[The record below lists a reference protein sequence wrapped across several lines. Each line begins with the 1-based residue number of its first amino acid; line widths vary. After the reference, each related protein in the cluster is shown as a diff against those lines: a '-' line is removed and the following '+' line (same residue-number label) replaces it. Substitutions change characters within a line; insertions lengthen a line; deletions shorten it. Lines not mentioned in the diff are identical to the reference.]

1 MKGTVAGLFDGH
13 FTHDHIL
20 GMVTITERDNFDLLN
35 YKKKLSQK
43 LFQRIN
49 MKIVCPCF

>member
-35 YKKKLSQK
+35 YKKKNT
-43 LFQRIN
+43 RIPSYT
-49 MKIVCPCF
+49 CDSL